1 MYLGQPVLNEE
12 LAINLLEFA
21 ERYLID
27 ELKMSCE
34 NYLASILT
42 VNNCLRIFETAGFY
56 EATSLKKKVVL
67 FLVSHL
73 KEITEGK
80 DFENLPKETYVFL
93 KRIQWNEKLIF
104 DNSFAESMDS

>member
-1 MYLGQPVLNEE
+1 MGQPVLNED

-42 VNNCLRIFETAGFY
+42 VNNCLKIFETAGFY
-56 EATSLKKKVVL
+56 EATSLKKRVL
-67 FLVSHL
+67 QFLASHL
-73 KEITEGK
+73 KEITESK
-80 DFENLPKETYVFL
+80 DFENLPKLTYIFF

-104 DNSFAESMDS
+104 DNSFAESMII